1 MNSKVRKIN
10 KNLNNKDKAPLLS
23 HLLALRRAVL
33 ISAVSVIIAFLLVY
47 FLAIDYLMNWII
59 TPIKAKGIEIIYTAV
74 SEAFITKI
82 KVSFLAAVILASPI
96 IIWQFWSFI
105 RPALYPHEKRMFK
118 LIFLAAL
125 SLFLLGV
132 TFCYTAIYMLAVD
145 FFLIAG
151 DNLATPMLSL
161 DKYIGFIFGFILP
174 FGAAFQLPIFL
185 YITTRIGWTDYNM
198 LASKRKYVI
207 LAVFFVAA
215 VLTPPDVV
223 SQIALG
229 VPMVLLYEAGVQIS
243 RLIPQSDSL

>member
-1 MNSKVRKIN
+1 MSGET
-10 KNLNNKDKAPLLS
+10 APLLS
-23 HLLALRRAVL
+23 HLLALRRAVVT
-33 ISAVSVIIAFLLVY
+33 SVVSVIVAFLAVY
-47 FLAIDYLMNWII
+47 LLAIDYVMSWII

-82 KVSFLAAVILASPI
+82 KVSFLAAVIIASPV

-105 RPALYPHEKRMFK
+105 RPALYPREKRMFK
-118 LIFLAAL
+118 VIFLAAL
-125 SLFLLGV
+125 TLFLLGV

-174 FGAAFQLPIFL
+174 FGAAFQLPIFI
-185 YITTRIGWTDYNM
+185 YITTRIGWTDYAM

-207 LAVFFVAA
+207 LAVFFIAA

-243 RLIPQSDSL
+243 RFVPHSREA

>member
-1 MNSKVRKIN
+1 MSSES
-10 KNLNNKDKAPLLS
+10 APLLS
-23 HLLALRRAVL
+23 HLLALRKAVVT
-33 ISAVSVIIAFLLVY
+33 SAVSVIIAFLAVY
-47 FLAIDYLMNWII
+47 LLAIDYLMSWII

-82 KVSFLAAVILASPI
+82 KVSFLASVIIASPV

-105 RPALYPHEKRMFK
+105 KPALYPREKRMFK

-125 SLFLLGV
+125 SLFLLGI

-185 YITTRIGWTDYNM
+185 YITTKIGWTDYDM
-198 LASKRKYVI
+198 LASKRKYII
-207 LAVFFVAA
+207 LAVFFIAA

-229 VPMVLLYEAGVQIS
+229 VPMVLLYETGVQIS
-243 RLIPQSDSL
+243 RFITRNEE